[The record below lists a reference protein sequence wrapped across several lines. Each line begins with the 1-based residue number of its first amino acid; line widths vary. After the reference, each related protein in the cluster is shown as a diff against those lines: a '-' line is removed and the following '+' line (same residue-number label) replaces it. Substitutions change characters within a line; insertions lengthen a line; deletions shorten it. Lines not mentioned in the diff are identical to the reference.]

1 MLHHWTKATDEFG
14 DAVRVVL
21 FDYRKAFDSIDHNLL
36 VHKVL
41 SMSIPRG
48 VAHRVAD
55 KNASSCLRNA
65 FLNGISPCWGTP
77 GHKPGALAVYPYDQ

>member
-1 MLHHWTKATDEFG
+1 MLHHWTKATDGFG

-36 VHKVL
+36 VRKVL
-41 SMSIPRG
+41 SMSTPRG

-55 KNASSCLRNA
+55 
-65 FLNGISPCWGTP
+65 F
-77 GHKPGALAVYPYDQ
+77 